1 MKPLDEELQEIRE
14 GFLTL
19 WVDKAYRQYL
29 KVGEQMDFAIVA
41 DMIQYYYES
50 KIRQLVEERERC
62 RKCNGIHKCS
72 EHFEK
77 HPCCGSTEY
86 NRHSYTC
93 INND

>member
-1 MKPLDEELQEIRE
+1 MKPLDEELQEIRSR
-14 GFLTL
+14 F
-19 WVDKAYRQYL
+19 VL
-29 KVGEQMDFAIVA
+29 KINA
-41 DMIQYYYES
+41 DSHFRNNPNAQDDWWIDT
-50 KIRQLVEERERC
+50 IRQLVEERERC